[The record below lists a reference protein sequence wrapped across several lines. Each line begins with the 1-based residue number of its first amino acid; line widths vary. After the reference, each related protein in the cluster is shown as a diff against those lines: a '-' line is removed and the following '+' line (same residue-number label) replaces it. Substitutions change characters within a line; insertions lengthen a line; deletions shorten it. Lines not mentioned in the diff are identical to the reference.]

1 MDVKNQIR
9 SWRLRNQLLVDKPF
23 KSVYEVVKW
32 MGALQAQDYYGSLWA
47 IGLRMKGV
55 NENMIEKEIDDKQIV
70 RSWPMRGTLHFTAP
84 EDLRWMLNLLA
95 PRVIKKAT
103 SVYTQA
109 DLNSKVFSKASNIL
123 VKEFEKSP
131 TMTRD
136 EIYRVLEKY
145 RISTSQSRGLH
156 ILGWMAQNGII
167 CQASRKGKQPT
178 FALLDYWIPGVKP
191 IDVEESLAKLAL
203 QYFKSHGPATIHDF
217 CWWTGLTQTEARK
230 AIGLVEPNLLRLK
243 VDATFIYS
251 ADAQGGS
258 KSSSIILIPSYDEF
272 SVGYK
277 DRSALLDDANI
288 ARTGHG
294 IFSSCI
300 LLNGKIA
307 GTWKRTKEK
316 NGVKIQTDLFYKLSE
331 KETQNLEKAVDRYK
345 NFLNA

>member
-47 IGLRMKGV
+47 IGLRMKGL
-55 NENMIEKEIDDKQIV
+55 NENMIEKAIDDKQIV

-178 FALLDYWIPGVKP
+178 FALLDYWIPEVKP

-203 QYFKSHGPATIHDF
+203 QYFKSHGPATIQDF

-230 AIGLVEPNLLRLK
+230 AIGLVEPTLLRLK
-243 VDATFIYS
+243 ADANFIYS